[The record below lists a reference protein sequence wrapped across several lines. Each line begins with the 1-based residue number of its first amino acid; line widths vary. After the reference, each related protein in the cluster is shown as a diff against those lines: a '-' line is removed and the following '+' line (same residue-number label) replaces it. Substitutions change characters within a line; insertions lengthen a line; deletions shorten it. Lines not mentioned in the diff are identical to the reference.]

1 MMENIIQD
9 DLFDNIS
16 YNYNF
21 FSPQNDFTN
30 LSFFEQDKD
39 PFTKYFKDFN
49 NIQDFS
55 YEVSFSDIKINP
67 NNNLNLIT
75 KTKNTTLLNNKT
87 KREEFNSEG
96 YKNNNETSKN
106 IELEIPNK
114 IIPHIKEK
122 TKKGRKKKSEKNNVN
137 LAEDNNIHTKIKDD
151 NIIIKIKTFFLNN
164 VHKFI
169 NGFINDNNM
178 KLKQLDPIIKENI
191 KKDYNIELW
200 NSSLKN
206 IYREGKICKKENI
219 DPYKNIKIID
229 EIYKNNSDDEL
240 IKILDLSFGEL
251 FEIFIKNLKEI
262 KSELLAK
269 VENYEIYKNA
279 EFSNLNNFYNKIKNE
294 EKKYGQSDEFIE
306 DYINKIKEKCID
318 FKAWFDKK
326 SGRERKKKYI

>member
-16 YNYNF
+16 YNFNF

-55 YEVSFSDIKINP
+55 YEVPSSDIKIKP
-67 NNNLNLIT
+67 NNDLILTSIT
-75 KTKNTTLLNNKT
+75 KDTTLLNNKT

-114 IIPHIKEK
+114 IIPPIKEK
-122 TKKGRKKKSEKNNVN
+122 IKKGRKKKSEKNNTN
-137 LAEDNNIHTKIKDD
+137 LTKDNNIHSKNKDD

-262 KSELLAK
+262 KPELLAK